1 MKISQVCYLS
11 PDASAL
17 GNADA
22 QPNKHRE
29 FLFPMHHKF
38 GLFFENR
45 IKYLAVMNN
54 IALILSGCGT
64 YDGSDI
70 WEVVLISYHL
80 EKRGQKPIFFA
91 SNIEQKEVID
101 HLNQVSLSDKR
112 NVLSESARMALGQ
125 IKETKE
131 LYGKDVDGLI
141 LPGGKGTLN
150 NLADFLGEEKFLN
163 VNPDVKRILREVY
176 RREKP
181 IGACGLASLIVASA
195 LRDILETPLT
205 LTIGKDPK
213 LIRQIEELGAV
224 HVISRGTE
232 AVVDSE
238 HRVVST
244 PASLLKLKIIEIAQ
258 ATENLVSGV
267 IDLIKLTQ
275 NRRSYA

>member
-1 MKISQVCYLS
+1 
-11 PDASAL
+11 
-17 GNADA
+17 
-22 QPNKHRE
+22 
-29 FLFPMHHKF
+29 
-38 GLFFENR
+38 
-45 IKYLAVMNN
+45 MNN

-70 WEVVLISYHL
+70 WEVVLISYQL
-80 EKRGQKPIFFA
+80 ENRGGNPIFFA
-91 SNIEQKEVID
+91 PNIEQKEVID
-101 HLNQVSLSDKR
+101 HLNQASLSDKR
-112 NVLSESARMALGQ
+112 NVLSESARMVFGK
-125 IKETKE
+125 IKEIKD

-141 LPGGKGTLN
+141 LPGGGGAIN
-150 NLADFLGEEKFLN
+150 NLADSLGEENFLK

-176 RREKP
+176 RRKKP

-238 HRVVST
+238 HKVVST
-244 PASLLKLKIIEIAQ
+244 PASLLKLKIIEIAF

-267 IDLIKLTQ
+267 LDFIKLTH
-275 NRRSYA
+275 NRRSHA